1 MRNKWINRLFPFL
14 FLFLLPWPIAH
25 ATSISE
31 LTDGGT
37 VRVEVAEPSARP
49 SYTAFGRAVGGVS
62 NPGDLFYIDA
72 TNSAS
77 EIKVTLYLTN
87 AQQLIRHY
95 QYLILNTGIYVE
107 NGEGEWERALASNG
121 EPVPKTIISMQN
133 GRVSFLLPGDA
144 RYRVSIDGGC
154 FYCRRASADSSSMS
168 PQFSLEA
175 I

>member
-1 MRNKWINRLFPFL
+1 MRNKWIKRLSPFL

-25 ATSISE
+25 ATSVNE

-49 SYTAFGRAVGGVS
+49 SYTAFGRAIGGVS

-107 NGEGEWERALASNG
+107 NGEGEWERAITSNG
-121 EPVPKTIISMQN
+121 APVPKTIISMHN

-144 RYRVSIDGGC
+144 RYRVAIDSGC
-154 FYCRRASADSSSMS
+154 FYCHRAPADSSSLS
-168 PQFSLEA
+168 PQFSLEVL
-175 I
+175 